1 MVYFKKILFVFL
13 VLSCFCFSYC
23 YAVEWSQ
30 SDIDFLLNQVTSID
44 NYLLECRGCLI
55 RIDSNI
61 STLDERQQLIFSEI
75 KTMHSDMKDKFDKL
89 QSGVSTINNNIVYC
103 LTNLQQIK
111 QIATEMS
118 TKLDSLQARS

>member
-1 MVYFKKILFVFL
+1 MVYFRKILLVFL
-13 VLSCFCFSYC
+13 AFFCLFISQC
-23 YAVEWSQ
+23 YAVEWTEQ
-30 SDIDFLLNQVTSID
+30 NINDLLHDVDEIHLYIIET
-44 NYLLECRGCLI
+44 YGALE
-55 RIDSNI
+55 NI
-61 STLDERQQLIFSEI
+61 NSHVSTLDERQQLIFSEI

-89 QSGVSTINNNIVYC
+89 QAGVSTINNNIVYC